1 MKTLL
6 IRIELDLQR
15 VAAGNVV
22 WVSESVSSDATD
34 VPRYGRHDGRPSS
47 WALPALFQVADALV
61 CGAMRLVID
70 VLSGVGG
77 YLLVG
82 AGCIGPRE
90 LI

>member
-34 VPRYGRHDGRPSS
+34 V
-47 WALPALFQVADALV
+47 LV
-61 CGAMRLVID
+61 RLIFTHPLTPPWD
-70 VLSGVGG
+70 
-77 YLLVG
+77 
-82 AGCIGPRE
+82 CHIHPE
-90 LI
+90 T